1 VAAKRPRPGRTL
13 ISFFVGTAIAFGL
26 VAIAGS
32 WTPTLGLDL
41 EGGTRLTLQAAGD
54 PSSESLSEA
63 RGIIDQRVNGSGVS
77 EAEVTTEGG
86 NVITVEIP
94 GESQRDLLE
103 TVAQQAQLRFRVVA
117 CDTASSP
124 CPTPGEAGAGSTT
137 TPVDP
142 GAAPTTAPTPAPSGQ
157 PSAGASQS
165 GQPQGQQGSGAASPA
180 PRAPTGFGRAATPS
194 PTDPPSAA
202 GTLSPS
208 ASATGTPSA
217 SPGGSASASPG
228 AGGEGDD
235 GAGGQ
240 TDFDDEAVAPV
251 DDALQAARNPS
262 QAALSAFA
270 RYECDEDGTLVDPQ
284 TGDAADLPD
293 NPVRPLVA
301 CSEPEA
307 GTTSEEPDTPAIKY
321 LLSPA
326 VIEGTDLND
335 ANAGT
340 PQQGVGYVVTLDIG
354 GGGRDVFGS
363 LSRDFVNTGERFAI
377 VLDGE
382 VLSAPGFDG
391 VITNGRAEI
400 SGNFNQTSANNLATS
415 LRYGALPIEFA
426 DTSSELIGPS
436 LAGDQLTAG
445 LTAGAIGLALV
456 MLYCLLYYRG
466 LGLVVLASL
475 VMAAALTYAMV
486 LLLSETAGFTLTLP
500 GIAGLIIAVGVT
512 ADSFIILFERI
523 RDEMR
528 DGKSMRVAVEAGW
541 SRARNT
547 CLAADAV
554 SLLAAIVLYIFA
566 AGVVKGFAFALGLS
580 TLIDLVVF
588 FFFTKPMVSW
598 LARFRFFNS
607 GHKLSG
613 LSPET
618 LGIDEMPG
626 RRPRRPSTVGSGA

>member
-13 ISFFVGTAIAFGL
+13 ISFFIGTAIAFGL

-41 EGGTRLTLQAAGD
+41 EGGTRLTLQAAGN

-94 GESQRDLLE
+94 GESQRDLLD

-117 CDTASSP
+117 CDTATSP
-124 CPTPGEAGAGSTT
+124 CPAPGEAGAGSTT

-142 GAAPTTAPTPAPSGQ
+142 GTAPTTAPTPAPSSQ
-157 PSAGASQS
+157 PSS
-165 GQPQGQQGSGAASPA
+165 GSDQPGSGQGQQGSGTASPA
-180 PRAPTGFGRAATPS
+180 PRAPTGFGQAATPS
-194 PTDPPSAA
+194 PTGQP
-202 GTLSPS
+202 
-208 ASATGTPSA
+208 SATGTPSP
-217 SPGGSASASPG
+217 SSASPG
-228 AGGEGDD
+228 ASASSGADGTS
-235 GAGGQ
+235 GAGDE
-240 TDFDDEAVAPV
+240 DFDDEAVAPV
-251 DDALQAARNPS
+251 SEALQAARNPS

-270 RYECDEDGTLVDPQ
+270 RYECDEDGVLVDPQ

-307 GTTSEEPDTPAIKY
+307 ATSSDQPATPAIKY

-326 VIEGTDLND
+326 VVEGTDLND
-335 ANAGT
+335 ASAQT
-340 PQQGVGYVVTLDIG
+340 PQQGVGYVVSLDIG
-354 GGGRDVFGS
+354 GNGREVFAD
-363 LSRDFVNTGERFAI
+363 LSNKLLTTGERFAI
-377 VLDGE
+377 VLDGQ
-382 VLSAPGFDG
+382 VLSAPGFEG
-391 VITNGRAEI
+391 VINNGQAQI
-400 SGNFNQTSANNLATS
+400 SGNFNQTTANNLATS
-415 LRYGALPIEFA
+415 LRYGALPIRFA

-475 VMAAALTYAMV
+475 VAAAALTYAMV

-541 SRARNT
+541 ARARNT

-554 SLLAAIVLYIFA
+554 SLLAAVVLYIFA

-580 TLIDLVVF
+580 TVIDLVVF

-598 LARFRFFNS
+598 LARYRFFNS

-613 LSPET
+613 LSAET

-626 RRPRRPSTVGSGA
+626 RRPSRPSTVGSGA